1 MTNTGQVS
9 SEPLASADG
18 PQESGRIVV
27 GVDGSRGSLNA
38 LLWALGEAR
47 ARKIPVHVVFAWEYH
62 PRWVDPGLGSM
73 FPLGYPAEGGV
84 PADEFADTVASVE
97 KLLDAAINRVT
108 ESDPDRASG
117 LVPLT
122 RETVQGHAAHVLLG
136 CVSERDIV
144 VVGSHGHGGFVGA
157 ILGSISQHIVSHSR
171 CPVVV
176 VPAPQR
182 TANG

>member
-1 MTNTGQVS
+1 M
-9 SEPLASADG
+9 
-18 PQESGRIVV
+18 V
-27 GVDGSRGSLNA
+27 GVDGSQGSLNA

-47 ARKIPVHVVFAWEYH
+47 ARKIPVHAVFAWKYH

-73 FPLGYPAEGGV
+73 FPLGYQPEGGV
-84 PADEFADTVASVE
+84 PADEFADTAASVE
-97 KLLDAAINRVT
+97 KLLDAAISKVT

-117 LVPLT
+117 PVSVT
-122 RETVQGHAAHVLLG
+122 RETVQGHAAHVLLKSVG
-136 CVSERDIV
+136 ECDMM

-157 ILGSISQHIVSHSR
+157 MLGSISQHVVSHSR

-182 TANG
+182 APNG